1 MNAKRIVT
9 FILLFF
15 VVVSVAAMIF
25 SEMKSAPAPPPEEQL
40 AAEQTQAPAQEGR
53 QLVAYYFHGNARC
66 MTCMNM
72 EAYTDEALKN
82 GFPGALEE
90 GRLVWKVVNVEEP
103 GNEHFI
109 NDYQLNTK
117 SVVLSDVVDGKETQW
132 KNLDE
137 IWSLSGDKEAFIAY
151 IQKEAKTFLGED
163 NG

>member
-9 FILLFF
+9 FVLLLF
-15 VVVSVAAMIF
+15 VVGSVAAMF
-25 SEMKSAPAPPPEEQL
+25 YSEMKSAPATMPAEKQ
-40 AAEQTQAPAQEGR
+40 AADSSQPAASEGR

-66 MTCMNM
+66 TTCMNM
-72 EAYTDEALKN
+72 EAYADEALKT
-82 GFPGALEE
+82 GFPGALDA

-109 NDYQLNTK
+109 EDYQLATK
-117 SVVLSDVVDGKETQW
+117 SVILSDIVDGKETKW
-132 KNLDE
+132 KNLDD
-137 IWSLSGDKEAFIAY
+137 IWSLSGEKEAFIAY